1 MRRAALALAL
11 ALTLGMTIAMT
22 LAGCGLASED
32 VSPIGDTSSDAN
44 TSSTSITVLA
54 AASLTEAFTEIGTAF
69 ELANPGVT
77 VRFSFGPS
85 SGLAQQIVQGAPAD
99 VFASASTKTMDVV
112 TSAGEAARA
121 TTFAANDLAIAVP
134 PSNPANITGL
144 RDLARE
150 GVKVAM
156 CQVKVP
162 CGTVAARVIEKA
174 GVRVVPV
181 TEEADVK
188 SVLAKVALGEVDA
201 GLVYVTDV
209 QAAGTKVRGIAIPA
223 AVNASTDYPIAVLT
237 AAEDAVVAQA
247 FVDYVLSPAGRSV
260 LDAAGFRAP

>member
-11 ALTLGMTIAMT
+11 VPALTLGMT
-22 LAGCGLASED
+22 LSGCGLAAKEM
-32 VSPIGDTSSDAN
+32 SPERDTSSAA
-44 TSSTSITVLA
+44 STSIMVLA
-54 AASLTEAFTEIGTAF
+54 AASLTEAFTEIGAAF

-77 VRFSFGPS
+77 VRFGFGPS

-99 VFASASTKTMDVV
+99 IFASASTKTMDVV
-112 TSAGEAARA
+112 TAAGEAARA
-121 TTFAANDLAIAVP
+121 TTFAANELAIAVP
-134 PSNPANITGL
+134 PSNPANIIGL

-150 GVKVAM
+150 GVKVAV

-162 CGTVAARVIEKA
+162 CGTVTAAVIKKA
-174 GVRVVPV
+174 GVSVVPV

-209 QAAGTKVRGIAIPA
+209 QAAGAKVRGIAIPA
-223 AVNASTDYPIAVLT
+223 AVNASTDYPIAVLK
-237 AAEDAVVAQA
+237 AADDAVVAQA
-247 FVDYVLSPAGRSV
+247 FVDYVLSPGGRSV
-260 LDAAGFRAP
+260 LAAAGFRAP